1 MHRFSTLFTLG
12 KAAPAYLAAMQ
23 ALVGDLTPRRPGD
36 RGNRTDRAAPC

>member
-23 ALVGDLTPRRPGD
+23 ALVGDMAARRSS
-36 RGNRTDRAAPC
+36 NRDRAAPC